1 MMGVAI
7 SALPQP
13 VVTSRGTYA
22 GDAISASPRLS
33 CLGPPAAEPLAA
45 DSSGQS
51 MGEAAGAGMGFA
63 WGPGTGGE
71 VYTQREWFAKMLLGG
86 GAGRT

>member
-1 MMGVAI
+1 MAKAPTAWPMMGVAI

-33 CLGPPAAEPLAA
+33 CLGPPAAEPAAAANTAAVNQWAKKRLAQ
-45 DSSGQS
+45 GWVLC
-51 MGEAAGAGMGFA
+51 G
-63 WGPGTGGE
+63 GPGTGD
-71 VYTQREWFAKMLLGG
+71 GG
-86 GAGRT
+86 